1 MKKSIQI
8 PLNEAEKACL
18 RKKKIRQAEV
28 AHLTAEELVFLLEI
42 SSQRA
47 KDIHALC
54 VFQKLPSIGVRFAED
69 LIEMGIYSLE
79 ELKGKNPVHLL
90 DTYEKM
96 KGAWYDPCLEDQ
108 FRLIVYYAN
117 GAAETKQWWDFT
129 AERKAFRAKHGYPAD
144 RPKIGAHLLYKKD

>member
-28 AHLTAEELVFLLEI
+28 ARFTVEELVFLLEI
-42 SSQRA
+42 SNQRA
-47 KDIHALC
+47 KEIQALC
-54 VFQKLPSIGVRFAED
+54 DFQKLPSIGIRFAED
-69 LIEMGIYSLE
+69 LVFMNIYSLQ
-79 ELKGKNPVHLL
+79 ELRGKDPVQLL
-90 DTYEKM
+90 HFYECK

-117 GAAETKQWWDFT
+117 GATETKQWWDFT
-129 AERKAFRAKHGYPAD
+129 AERKAFRAEHGYPAD
-144 RPKIGAHLLYKKD
+144 RPKVAAHLL